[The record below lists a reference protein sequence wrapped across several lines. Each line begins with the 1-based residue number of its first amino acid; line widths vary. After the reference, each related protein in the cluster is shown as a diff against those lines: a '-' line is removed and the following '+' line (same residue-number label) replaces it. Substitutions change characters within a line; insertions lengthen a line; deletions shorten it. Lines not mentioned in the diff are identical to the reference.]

1 MSARHELLV
10 RPELATVGDLVRHWA
25 AVRPDAP
32 ACTALDSHGAELA
45 TLRYAELDARV
56 RDTAAVLQ
64 QTTNPGDRAIL
75 MLPNGVDF
83 VVAFFACAYAG
94 LIAVPAPSPEGIH
107 GGRRTLGRL
116 AGIVKDADPVLL
128 LTTAELADAPLAGE
142 LGGVEPVV
150 VADVPAGLGELFRD
164 PGVGADATAL
174 LQYTSGST
182 NAPKGV
188 VLSHGNVL
196 ANLSAIAVQTGAHR
210 CTADE
215 FVVVSWLPTFHD
227 MGLAQILGSLYN
239 GGRVVLMPPMALL
252 MRPFVWLEAVSRYRA
267 RVSSAPNFAFDLCAD
282 RVTAE
287 QRAQLDLGSWGYAL
301 NGAEPVRYDTVARFT
316 ETFAEAGFPA
326 DGVRPCYGLAES
338 VVYVTGARDPGDRP
352 YLDIDA
358 EALEQRDEI
367 IPAAPGRPARR
378 ITACGRIPANV
389 ELTIADPAT
398 GAPAAAG
405 HCGEIRVGGPS
416 VSAGYWSQPEAT
428 AARFDG
434 AVLRTGDIGFVHDGQ
449 LYVLGRRDDLIIV
462 DGRNHYPSD
471 VEATVAAAHPAIAT
485 HLVAAFLYGD
495 RPQLGIVAETARAVK
510 VTRDA
515 PAEGS
520 GTVGYADIVSAVR
533 RAVAEEH
540 QLHAGTVILLRPG
553 ALPRTTSGK
562 VQRRRSRDLLPDGGP
577 RAW

>member
-1 MSARHELLV
+1 MSARHVLLE

-32 ACTALDSHGAELA
+32 ACTALDSHGTELA
-45 TLRYAELDARV
+45 TLSYAELDERV

-94 LIAVPAPSPEGIH
+94 LIAVPAPSPEGVH

-128 LTTAELADAPLAGE
+128 LTTSELAGSPLAGE
-142 LGGVEPVV
+142 LGTVEPVV
-150 VADVPAGLGELFRD
+150 VADVPDGLGALWRD
-164 PGVGADATAL
+164 PGVRAEATAL

-196 ANLSAIAVQTGAHR
+196 ANLSAIAVQTGAHE
-210 CTADE
+210 CTSDE
-215 FVVVSWLPTFHD
+215 FVCVSWLPTFHD

-252 MRPFVWLEAVSRYRA
+252 MRPFVWLRAVSRYRA
-267 RVSSAPNFAFDLCAD
+267 RVSSAPNFAFDLCAEKI
-282 RVTAE
+282 TAE
-287 QRAQLDLGSWGYAL
+287 QLGQLDLRSWGYAL

-316 ETFAEAGFPA
+316 RTFAAAGFPA
-326 DGVRPCYGLAES
+326 NGIRPCYGLAES
-338 VVYVTGARDPGDRP
+338 VVYVTGARDPQDPP
-352 YLDIDA
+352 YLDVDA
-358 EALEQRDEI
+358 EALEQRDEVL
-367 IPAAPGRPARR
+367 PATPDRPHRR
-378 ITACGRIPANV
+378 VTACGRIPRNI

-398 GAPAAAG
+398 GAPVADG
-405 HCGEIRVGGPS
+405 RCGEIRIGGPS
-416 VSAGYWSQPEAT
+416 VSAGYWAQPEAS

-434 AVLRTGDIGFVHDGQ
+434 GVLRTGDVGFVHNGQ

-510 VTRDA
+510 VTRDVTA
-515 PAEGS
+515 DGAGA
-520 GTVGYADIVSAVR
+520 VGYAEIVSAVR

-540 QLHAGTVILLRPG
+540 QLHAATVILLRPG

-562 VQRRRSRDLLPDGGP
+562 VQRRRCRDLLPGGGP
-577 RAW
+577 KAW